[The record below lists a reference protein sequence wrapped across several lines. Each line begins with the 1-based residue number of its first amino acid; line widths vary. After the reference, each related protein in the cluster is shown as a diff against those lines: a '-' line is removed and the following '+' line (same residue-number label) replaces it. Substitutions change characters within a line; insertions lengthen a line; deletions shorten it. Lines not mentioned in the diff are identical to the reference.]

1 MSRRSALSRLPLAL
15 CLALAAPAAMA
26 QTVTGSGV
34 VASERANSAER
45 PIAFAAE
52 APAGAAMVVLMAS
65 ADLPAGLPLAEAER
79 ASLAAAI
86 KAAGFAGKA
95 NETLSLR
102 GIGVIPR
109 VLLVGTGEK
118 PAPLAVQ
125 EAAGKAAQ
133 DLRGED
139 AAVALFGAADGAAM
153 ADAAL
158 GYALG
163 QYRFDRYKSSPKAV
177 PAAGVTIVGS
187 DPAAA
192 RAAWSARHAALAEGV
207 KLARDLANEPASALY
222 PEAFVA
228 RAREAFA
235 GVPGASIEVV
245 DEAAM
250 RKLGMGALVGVGQ
263 GSPRGSRLLLVTWKG
278 ADSAPLALV
287 GKGIT
292 FDSGGLSIKPGAG
305 MAAMKGDMSG
315 AAAVTGTV
323 LALARSRAPIHVVA
337 VAALA
342 ENMPDGNAQRP
353 GDVVRTLSGKTI
365 EVLNTDAEGRLVL
378 ADALEFVA
386 TRRKPAAIVDI
397 ATLTGAAVTALGDD
411 YAALFAR
418 DEGLA
423 AALESAGKDS
433 GELVWRMPLHPSYA
447 DDIRS
452 DVADVKNVV
461 EGGSPGAGLGA
472 AFVGHFV
479 EASIPWA
486 HIDMAGPMSSSG
498 QPLVPKGMA
507 GFGVRL
513 LEAFARRWQP
523 AAKAAD

>member
-1 MSRRSALSRLPLAL
+1 MPRRSALSRLPLAL

-34 VASERANSAER
+34 AASERANSAER
-45 PIAFAAE
+45 PIAFAAD

-86 KAAGFAGKA
+86 KAAGFVGKA

-102 GIGVIPR
+102 GIGAAPR
-109 VLLVGTGEK
+109 ILLAGTGEK
-118 PAPLAVQ
+118 PAQLAVQ

-163 QYRFDRYKSSPKAV
+163 QYRFDRYKSSPKAA

-207 KLARDLANEPASALY
+207 KLARDLANEPASALH
-222 PEAFVA
+222 PEAFLA

-235 GVPGASIEVV
+235 GVPGASIEVL

-250 RKLGMGALVGVGQ
+250 RKLGMGGIVGVGQ

-278 ADSAPLALV
+278 VDSAPLALV

-292 FDSGGLSIKPGAG
+292 FDSGGLSLKPGAG

-365 EVLNTDAEGRLVL
+365 EILNTDAEGRLVL
-378 ADALEFVA
+378 ADALEYVA

-423 AALESAGKDS
+423 AALDAAGKDS

-447 DDIRS
+447 DEIRS

-479 EASIPWA
+479 EASVPWA
-486 HIDMAGPMSSSG
+486 HVDMAGPMSSSG

-523 AAKAAD
+523 AARAAD